1 MNVPV
6 LFPQVFDLH
15 EVALLL
21 VIGDRAHALARYHLY
36 RNNLPRLRVEVQ
48 LGALILL
55 VGVFPLGE
63 SRVVEFPAAG
73 EYPEKQAFLFP
84 RWIQSILTC
93 SSSHAFVPQCTA

>member
-21 VIGDRAHALARYHLY
+21 VIGDRAYTMPGNHLY
-36 RNNLPRLRVEVQ
+36 RNNLPRLRVDPQ
-48 LGALILL
+48 LHALVLL
-55 VGVFPLGE
+55 VGVFPLGG
-63 SRVVEFPAAG
+63 SGVVEFPAAG
-73 EYPEKQAFLFP
+73 ADPEKQASLFP

-93 SSSHAFVPQCTA
+93 SASHAFVPQCTA